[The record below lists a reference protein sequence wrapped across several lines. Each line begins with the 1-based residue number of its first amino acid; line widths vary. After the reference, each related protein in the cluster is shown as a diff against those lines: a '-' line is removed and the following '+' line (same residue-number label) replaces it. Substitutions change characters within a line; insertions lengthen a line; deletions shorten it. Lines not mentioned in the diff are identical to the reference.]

1 MSRKRLLFATLLAIM
16 SPLCFAHG
24 QGVEDRAAI
33 LRGNKFVAQ
42 ANYEMAIREY
52 ERVPPTAARYAQAL
66 YNIGVCHYELW
77 HTDRALDFYALAIAA
92 AKNNYPKASYSRGVA
107 LEDLGRFA
115 EAKEAFKQ
123 AINSSQGNFAPAQ
136 FRLGLLNAQDGDHST
151 AMRLFKEAIRR
162 PGAHLSASHNNLGV
176 VLAQLGRL
184 QEAEHEFK
192 TALRLSDGALED
204 AAENLKLCRE
214 ALANEKIKTAALK
227 SLILSRAPRTGS
239 LLSELLRQPY
249 ENSFG
254 ASDVAGPILVSVL

>member
-1 MSRKRLLFATLLAIM
+1 MKYFSYLLLALLLTTTLHAQNAKLRIIM
-16 SPLCFAHG
+16 IGAHPDDCDIDG
-24 QGVEDRAAI
+24 GGTAI
-33 LRGNKFVAQ
+33 LYAKMGHAVKFVSVTNGDAGHQ
-42 ANYEMAIREY
+42 QMQGA
-52 ERVPPTAARYAQAL
+52 P
-66 YNIGVCHYELW
+66 
-77 HTDRALDFYALAIAA
+77 LA
-92 AKNNYPKASYSRGVA
+92 KR
-107 LEDLGRFA
+107 RFA

-151 AMRLFKEAIRR
+151 AMRLFQEAIRR

-227 SLILSRAPRTGS
+227 SLILSRAPRSGS
-239 LLSELLRQPY
+239 LLS
-249 ENSFG
+249 
-254 ASDVAGPILVSVL
+254 